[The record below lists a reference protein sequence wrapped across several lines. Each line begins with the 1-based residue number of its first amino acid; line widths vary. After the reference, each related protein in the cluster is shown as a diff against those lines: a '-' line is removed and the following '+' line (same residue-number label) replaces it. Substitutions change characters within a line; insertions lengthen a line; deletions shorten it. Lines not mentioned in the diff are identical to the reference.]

1 MSLSVYPH
9 FCLYQ
14 FFILLLKY
22 GNLFK
27 TGFIILP
34 RLIAFLF
41 YNIIFFHPWEISY
54 YKHYT
59 HVYRNRQLT
68 EFRYFSSYGTCFIII
83 IITNTGE
90 KGNYNNLLRSI
101 RLHVK
106 KKIMKEKK
114 TEIPSREIFMERG

>member
-14 FFILLLKY
+14 FLIILKY

-34 RLIAFLF
+34 RLMAFLF
-41 YNIIFFHPWEISY
+41 YNIFYHPWEISY
-54 YKHYT
+54 YKHYI

-68 EFRYFSSYGTCFIII
+68 EFRYFSGYGTCFIII

-101 RLHVK
+101 RLRVQK
-106 KKIMKEKK
+106 NKMKEKK
-114 TEIPSREIFMERG
+114 N